1 LNIVLLLA
9 NGGRA
14 GDALLYA
21 RAALHHFERV
31 GLGATQGAA
40 EPRDLI
46 ALRRTLGDAAALA
59 KAFGGELEAARI
71 GG

>member
-1 LNIVLLLA
+1 MNIVLLLA

-46 ALRRTLGDAAALA
+46 AL
-59 KAFGGELEAARI
+59 LERQEGLLHVVCKRICAR
-71 GG
+71 GAH